1 MVWSTFCPHLPGGV
15 KACQDGLQHFF
26 PTFARLTEGRGGV
39 YLGSAHLE
47 STHFIKGLPL
57 FSAHVSN

>member
-26 PTFARLTEGRGGV
+26 PTFARLTEGRGGD
-39 YLGSAHLE
+39 LFGQCPSRINTFH
-47 STHFIKGLPL
+47 KGASLILCP
-57 FSAHVSN
+57 FV